1 MLTSKQRATLRGI
14 ASTYETIFQVGKG
27 GISDTLVQQVS
38 DALRK
43 RELIKMHVLDN
54 CPLDAREAA
63 QELAEKTESEVVQVI
78 GNRLVQAQSQRAGG
92 KVLMQRI
99 GLFGGSFNPIHN
111 GHLHLAKAAKEG
123 LGLDKVVLI
132 PANVSPFKQD
142 APGMASGA
150 DRLAMCRLA
159 AETLPFCEV
168 DSCELERSGVS
179 YTVDTVRLFRER
191 YPEAELVLLVGSDM
205 FLSFTWWHCWQEILE
220 MAALGVVSRMTGDLE
235 QLRRQQA
242 FLLQYGKIF
251 LCDVPVYTVSST
263 KIRENRKNHT
273 DFSCYLPQKVVQYIV
288 SHNLYD

>member
-38 DALRK
+38 DALAQAGT
-43 RELIKMHVLDN
+43 DQN
-54 CPLDAREAA
+54 ARTGQLPSGCQRGGAGA
-63 QELAEKTESEVVQVI
+63 GGKDRVRGGTGHRQSS
-78 GNRLVQAQSQRAGG
+78 RPVQAQSQRAGG

-159 AETLPFCEV
+159 AETLSFCEV

-179 YTVDTVRLFRER
+179 YTVDTVRLSLGAVSGGGTGAAGGQR
-191 YPEAELVLLVGSDM
+191 YVSLIHPVALLAGDPGNGCAGRGFPHDGRSGTAAAAAGV
-205 FLSFTWWHCWQEILE
+205 FIAIWQNFF
-220 MAALGVVSRMTGDLE
+220 V
-235 QLRRQQA
+235 
-242 FLLQYGKIF
+242 
-251 LCDVPVYTVSST
+251 
-263 KIRENRKNHT
+263 
-273 DFSCYLPQKVVQYIV
+273 
-288 SHNLYD
+288 